1 MELSSEPQVQL
12 VKVVLVA
19 WPAQLAQA
27 PPAETVAMVVLVRM
41 QRAAMYPQL
50 IFVHRVT
57 PVVPV
62 AQEAPAAQVVLE
74 ASAVTVAMVAMAAA

>member
-1 MELSSEPQVQL
+1 
-12 VKVVLVA
+12 
-19 WPAQLAQA
+19 
-27 PPAETVAMVVLVRM
+27 MVVLVRL

-50 IFVHRVT
+50 IFAHWAT

-74 ASAVTVAMVAMAAA
+74 ASAVTAAMVAMAAA